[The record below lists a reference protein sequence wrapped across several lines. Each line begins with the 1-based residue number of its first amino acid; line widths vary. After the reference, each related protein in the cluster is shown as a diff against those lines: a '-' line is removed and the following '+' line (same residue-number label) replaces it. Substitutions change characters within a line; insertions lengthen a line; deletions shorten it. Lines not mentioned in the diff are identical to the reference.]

1 MAIFVKRRLPDAFD
15 LHQLIHVAKS
25 SYLGAMPDDALRRI
39 HPNPLQCQKIARG
52 RCIDIHA
59 LAKFLDG
66 PLLIFH
72 RLIGAN
78 SIGVAVISCR
88 VHLGKARQR
97 RRHP

>member
-52 RCIDIHA
+52 RCIIFMRSPS
-59 LAKFLDG
+59 FLTV
-66 PLLIFH
+66 LCSFFI
-72 RLIGAN
+72 A
-78 SIGVAVISCR
+78 
-88 VHLGKARQR
+88 
-97 RRHP
+97 